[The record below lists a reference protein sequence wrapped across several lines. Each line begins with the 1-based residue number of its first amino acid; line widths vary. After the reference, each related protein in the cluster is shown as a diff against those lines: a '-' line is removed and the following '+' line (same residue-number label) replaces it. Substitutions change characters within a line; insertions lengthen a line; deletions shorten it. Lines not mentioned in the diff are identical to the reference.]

1 MRSVCLFQL
10 PSMTRQFRAVNLRH
24 QRANSG
30 EYRHLRRSK
39 RGNYPLHSTPKRQHS
54 QQADM
59 RGDIYYDV
67 SSFSQASDEHDVTV
81 FNDGAARESP
91 RHSTPKRHHYRR
103 SQMTRQ
109 LHDFCHDVSSMSR
122 LDSNDMNA
130 GNDDT
135 NSPLHSTPKRQH
147 HSQMTGQLCQL
158 YRELSSVS
166 KSVGM
171 TDMVMCDEDVAK
183 KVELHADVIDS
194 NVINGDK
201 ADSDAVDV
209 SPPWTDTDNDDVKLH
224 TGGQQKNM
232 SESQL
237 KFWQCDMSTL
247 LAATDQKQCKSPTS
261 TTCGLHGN
269 HLKEVISKVVGAVL
283 GTDLLCSWLS
293 TTANGSSSES
303 DRSCDNVAK
312 VDKET
317 QVTLDGCQPC
327 RVTGDV
333 SDIDTGDVSSLQLL
347 DSAKDNSGTS
357 SLTQTAVTVDD
368 IKTRMTILNVDDIAE
383 SLPVTTS
390 EDNAETTAVTKCA
403 DINTAMART
412 LHTITT
418 RATIRTRKRKHSHM
432 KVAAPDTPERRQRL
446 TPLRKS
452 VATSDMRRNIQCNH
466 SEATVPHGAK
476 VFVQYMTSDHNS
488 HMTQLQRRTLEKRLR
503 AAVHMRSEFTTL
515 VQF

>member
-1 MRSVCLFQL
+1 MRSACVFQL
-10 PSMTRQFRAVNLRH
+10 PSMTRQFRAVNL
-24 QRANSG
+24 NSG
-30 EYRHLRRSK
+30 KYQHLRRSK
-39 RGNYPLHSTPKRQHS
+39 RGNYPLHSTPKRQHC
-54 QQADM
+54 QQAD
-59 RGDIYYDV
+59 RRDRCYYDV
-67 SSFSQASDEHDVTV
+67 SSFFSQATDEHDVTV
-81 FNDGAARESP
+81 FNNDAARNSP
-91 RHSTPKRHHYRR
+91 LHSTPKRQHYRR

-109 LHDFCHDVSSMSR
+109 LHDFCHDMSSMSQ

-130 GNDDT
+130 VNT

-147 HSQMTGQLCQL
+147 HSQLAGQLREF
-158 YRELSSVS
+158 YPELSSVS
-166 KSVGM
+166 KLDGM
-171 TDMVMCDEDVAK
+171 IDMVMCDEDVAK
-183 KVELHADVIDS
+183 KVELQVGGDVIDS

-201 ADSDAVDV
+201 ADSDAGDV
-209 SPPWTDTDNDDVKLH
+209 SPPWTNTDNDDIKL
-224 TGGQQKNM
+224 QKNT

-237 KFWQCDMSTL
+237 KFWQCDMSTM
-247 LAATDQKQCKSPTS
+247 LAASDNKQCKSPAS

-293 TTANGSSSES
+293 TTTNGSSSES
-303 DRSCDNVAK
+303 DQSCDNVSK

-317 QVTLDGCQPC
+317 QVTVDRCHPC
-327 RVTGDV
+327 HVTGDV
-333 SDIDTGDVSSLQLL
+333 SDINTGDVSSLQLL
-347 DSAKDNSGTS
+347 DLAKDNSGTS
-357 SLTQTAVTVDD
+357 SLTRTAVTVDD

-390 EDNAETTAVTKCA
+390 EDNVETAAVPKCA
-403 DINTAMART
+403 DSNTATACT

-418 RATIRTRKRKHSHM
+418 RATIRTRKRKHSH
-432 KVAAPDTPERRQRL
+432 KVAAPNTPERRQRL

-452 VATSDMRRNIQCNH
+452 VATSDIRRDIQCNH
-466 SEATVPHGAK
+466 TEATVPHGAK

-488 HMTQLQRRTLEKRLR
+488 HLTQLQRRTLGKRLR